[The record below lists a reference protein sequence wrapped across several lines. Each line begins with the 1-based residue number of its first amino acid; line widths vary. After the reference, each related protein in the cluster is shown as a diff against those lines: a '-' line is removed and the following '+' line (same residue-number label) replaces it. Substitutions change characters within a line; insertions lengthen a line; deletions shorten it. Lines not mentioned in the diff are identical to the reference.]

1 MKISGFYNG
10 KNRLDYYAFLV
21 VFADLADVFF
31 KEAVLQEEV
40 LLEDFFEEKFK
51 ELLLEEAVSC

>member
-10 KNRLDYYAFLV
+10 KNRLDYFAFLV
-21 VFADLADVFF
+21 DVFF

>member
-1 MKISGFYNG
+1 MLNYF
-10 KNRLDYYAFLV
+10 AFLV
-21 VFADLADVFF
+21 VFADFAETDVFF
-31 KEAVLQEEV
+31 KEAVLQEDV